1 MLTRRRVLLAKVE
14 ASEGTP
20 ETLTATD
27 NPILVKDL
35 RVNPN
40 VRMYERELV
49 LPTLSLLPPIPAG
62 ATATVSFTA
71 EVKGAGSA
79 YSATN
84 RPPIAEYLRACGF
97 AETIDTTAGAEK
109 AIYTPASSGI
119 PSLTIGVY
127 EDGIVHTIAG
137 ARGTVRFS
145 GRVGEVLLAEFEFTG
160 VWMGVQDAP
169 LPSPTYDISNPP
181 AMIGGQVTVDTYT
194 PVITSFSLDI
204 GNSVDMREDF
214 TSSTGYRSALITARN
229 PRGSF
234 DPEMTPVATYDW
246 FGKWKDGVSS
256 TLSVAV
262 GSVQYNR
269 VKFDAPNIR
278 YAGISE
284 GDRSGILTAETEF
297 VLAMNTGDDELTIT
311 FD

>member
-20 ETLTATD
+20 ETLTASD

-84 RPPIAEYLRACGF
+84 RPPIAEYLRA
-97 AETIDTTAGAEK
+97 
-109 AIYTPASSGI
+109 
-119 PSLTIGVY
+119 LTIGVY

-160 VWMGVQDAP
+160 VWMGVQDAA
-169 LPSPTYDISNPP
+169 LPSPAYDISNPP

-204 GNSVDMREDF
+204 GNSVEMREDF
-214 TSSTGYRSALITARN
+214 TSH
-229 PRGSF
+229 PFRGS
-234 DPEMTPVATYDW
+234 
-246 FGKWKDGVSS
+246 GKR
-256 TLSVAV
+256 
-262 GSVQYNR
+262 SVQQGE
-269 VKFDAPNIR
+269 V
-278 YAGISE
+278 
-284 GDRSGILTAETEF
+284 
-297 VLAMNTGDDELTIT
+297 
-311 FD
+311 